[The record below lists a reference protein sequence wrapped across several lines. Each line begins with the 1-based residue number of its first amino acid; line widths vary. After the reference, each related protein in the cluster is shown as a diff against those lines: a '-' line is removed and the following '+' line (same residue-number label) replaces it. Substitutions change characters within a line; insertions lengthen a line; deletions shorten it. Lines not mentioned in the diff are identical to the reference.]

1 MTTGERFAE
10 AFASKDPVALRE
22 LLAPD
27 VDFMALTP
35 RRHWDAEGPD
45 QVLEILF
52 GSWLEEHDK
61 VDGLLSVETGDDV
74 EDTHHVAY
82 RLALT
87 TPDGPHTMEQQAYYR
102 EDDGRLVYLRV
113 MCSGFRP
120 VS

>member
-10 AFASKDPVALRE
+10 AFASKDASAVRE

-35 RRHWDAEGPD
+35 RRHWQAEGPD

-52 GSWLEEHDK
+52 GSWLEEGDK
-61 VDGLLSVETGDDV
+61 VDSLVSVEVGPDV
-74 EDTHHVAY
+74 EDTHHVSY
-82 RLALT
+82 RLALS
-87 TPDGPHTMEQQAYYR
+87 TPNGPRTMEQQAYYR
-102 EDDGRLVYLRV
+102 EDDGRLAFMRV
-113 MCSGFRP
+113 VCSGFRP